1 MDPSGHEGLICS
13 KKYGELKKKEAEGGT
28 LSEKEKR
35 QIYEYEQ
42 NQKKSNGAGSDSK
55 TIKNVE
61 APILPEGS
69 SWERN
74 VLNSFAGGKS
84 NSVTYGGG
92 TTLYNEIRYSQSSV
106 NGSNDIIQSM
116 RESGWK
122 GEPID
127 VVEMLDGIYTTID
140 NKESKFG
147 GVDKMSLEEQFIKR
161 NGELQQKVKEEIE
174 KVKEGQS
181 ERNIVQLQTILSEL
195 QTSSR
200 QKNIILSYPRII
212 IDTWDYSDYL
222 GMELVEL
229 AELYK
234 KI

>member
-1 MDPSGHEGLICS
+1 M
-13 KKYGELKKKEAEGGT
+13 
-28 LSEKEKR
+28 
-35 QIYEYEQ
+35 
-42 NQKKSNGAGSDSK
+42 
-55 TIKNVE
+55 
-61 APILPEGS
+61 
-69 SWERN
+69 
-74 VLNSFAGGKS
+74 
-84 NSVTYGGG
+84 GGG

-127 VVEMLDGIYTTID
+127 VVEMPDGIYTTID

-147 GVDKMSLEEQFIKR
+147 GVDKMPLEEQFIKR

-212 IDTWDYSDYL
+212 IDSWDYSDYL